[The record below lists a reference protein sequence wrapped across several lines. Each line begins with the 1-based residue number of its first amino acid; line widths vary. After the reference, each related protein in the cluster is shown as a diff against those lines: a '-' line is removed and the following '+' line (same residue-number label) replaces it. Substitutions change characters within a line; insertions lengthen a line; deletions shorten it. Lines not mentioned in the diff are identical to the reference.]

1 MSFPQAGALKT
12 RLPGTK
18 SSKLYVRATA
28 SYKPSTTTPRAPA
41 THEQPPAATWFI
53 NITSSSYSQGGKE
66 GATVENFDQGE
77 ETRSGSS
84 KEKQLARVP
93 DAWTA
98 LVVETQEPG

>member
-1 MSFPQAGALKT
+1 MIFGQYL
-12 RLPGTK
+12 RK
-18 SSKLYVRATA
+18 SMGRTC
-28 SYKPSTTTPRAPA
+28 
-41 THEQPPAATWFI
+41 
-53 NITSSSYSQGGKE
+53 QGGKE

-84 KEKQLARVP
+84 KEKQLVRVL